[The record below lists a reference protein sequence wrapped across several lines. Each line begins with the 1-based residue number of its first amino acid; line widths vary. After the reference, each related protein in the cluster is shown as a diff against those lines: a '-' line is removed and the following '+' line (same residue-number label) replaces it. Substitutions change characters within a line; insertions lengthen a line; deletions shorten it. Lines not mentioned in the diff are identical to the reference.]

1 MVCSRLVKTRQCSPV
16 LINAGD
22 NRHRTEKE
30 IPQILTIQTT
40 QAAKE
45 ILNYMNKTEAI
56 MLPSFQI
63 QYRTSI
69 IKTQGI
75 GIGTRS
81 KTISVEKRIKK

>member
-1 MVCSRLVKTRQCSPV
+1 MLVTIVTEQKKKSPKF
-16 LINAGD
+16 LQ
-22 NRHRTEKE
+22 K
-30 IPQILTIQTT
+30 QTT

-45 ILNYMNKTEAI
+45 ILNYMNKMEDI

-69 IKTQGI
+69 IETQGI

-81 KTISVEKRIKK
+81 KTISSEKRIKK

>member
-1 MVCSRLVKTRQCSPV
+1 MLVTIVTEQKKKSPKV
-16 LINAGD
+16 L
-22 NRHRTEKE
+22 
-30 IPQILTIQTT
+30 QIQTT

-45 ILNYMNKTEAI
+45 ILNYMNKMEDI

-81 KTISVEKRIKK
+81 

>member
-1 MVCSRLVKTRQCSPV
+1 MLMTIV
-16 LINAGD
+16 
-22 NRHRTEKE
+22 TEQKE
-30 IPQILTIQTT
+30 KFPKFLQIQTT

-45 ILNYMNKTEAI
+45 TLNYMNRMEDI

-75 GIGTRS
+75 GIETRS
-81 KTISVEKRIKK
+81 KTISIEKRFKK